1 MKIFAVY
8 SRLNFIK
15 KPEWLDGFRNK
26 YNYPYTYHVTLKQ
39 PTYIQEEEIVNVKN
53 VLAGLFSELKFPEH
67 KIGIV
72 FDKLVI
78 DTPIMIA
85 ATRTEEIAI
94 LQDKIVKALESYNNL
109 VKPESKNWEE
119 DFKPHITIT
128 DDLDAGK
135 YMKFLKKVFASPR
148 KMLNK
153 TFYEDEGV
161 EVAPVVY
168 RGKAGDLHFAF
179 VWSTAK
185 DRENRRFK
193 LTDFGGG
200 ARDYDRESL
209 SKAHGVIPRAARAVV
224 DWKGWGT

>member
-135 YMKFLKKVFASPR
+135 FEQAKLDLKEDVRCEAVIEEIVLTVAQDMTSVEGSKD
-148 KMLNK
+148 K
-153 TFYEDEGV
+153 TIY
-161 EVAPVVY
+161 
-168 RGKAGDLHFAF
+168 
-179 VWSTAK
+179 
-185 DRENRRFK
+185 K
-193 LTDFGGG
+193 L
-200 ARDYDRESL
+200 
-209 SKAHGVIPRAARAVV
+209 
-224 DWKGWGT
+224 